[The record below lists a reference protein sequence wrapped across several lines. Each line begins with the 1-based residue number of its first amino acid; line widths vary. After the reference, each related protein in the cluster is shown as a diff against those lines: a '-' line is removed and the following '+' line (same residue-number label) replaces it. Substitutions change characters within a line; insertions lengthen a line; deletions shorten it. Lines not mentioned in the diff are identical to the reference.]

1 MQTADNFYKKN
12 EAASGQA
19 KNEQIEELKFKTPI
33 PDPDE
38 DESPMVRK
46 NTLPTKSNFKKKDKI
61 VEKSFLNKS
70 NILNDNLKN
79 VKAPKLKSKV

>member
-1 MQTADNFYKKN
+1 M
-12 EAASGQA
+12 
-19 KNEQIEELKFKTPI
+19 KFGNPI

-38 DESPMVRK
+38 DESPMVKK
-46 NTLPTKSNFKKKDKI
+46 NTPPIQTYFKKKDKI

-79 VKAPKLKSKV
+79 VKAPKLKAKVKSTRENELERNYDLLLQ

>member
-19 KNEQIEELKFKTPI
+19 KNEQIEELKYKTPI
-33 PDPDE
+33 QDPDE

-46 NTLPTKSNFKKKDKI
+46 ITPTKTIFKKKDKI

-79 VKAPKLKSKV
+79 VKAPK